1 MNTILI
7 VACCIVFVVDMLLPK
22 VPVQSSRWMVER
34 SREQAFTDLQR
45 ARVPLEIRY
54 FGADQSG
61 VGKMAAYPR
70 GASIADPIAV
80 ADFMLVSP
88 VRKWLQFTTA
98 EAVASF
104 DPAGS
109 FVGGEVWRFVGYGF
123 LHVNLLHLGFNMLGL
138 FMLGGIVEERFG
150 RSRYLALFLLSV
162 VMGAFLF
169 LVLNALGLAWF
180 AWKGEQFLLP
190 GLLFN
195 DPFLPL
201 IGASGGVYGI
211 ILAAAW
217 LRPDDD
223 ILVFWVLP
231 VRFKHFAIVLIG
243 ISVLTLLQSGAN
255 AGGEAAHLGGAIAG
269 WWIAQRPHLL
279 DDFFDFLGR
288 ANPKGRAPGAL
299 RRAGSSSRRAP
310 DTAEIDRILDKVRER
325 GLASLTERERD
336 TLRAAT
342 DASRGGRA

>member
-1 MNTILI
+1 MLI
-7 VACCIVFVVDMLLPK
+7 VACCAVFLVDMLLPK
-22 VPVQSSRWMVER
+22 VPVQASRWMVER
-34 SREQAFTDLQR
+34 TREQAFSDLQR
-45 ARVPLEIRY
+45 AQVPLELRY
-54 FGADQSG
+54 FTPDQSG

-80 ADFMLVSP
+80 ADYMLVSP

-98 EAVASF
+98 QAVASF
-104 DPAGS
+104 DASGA

-123 LHVNLLHLGFNMLGL
+123 LHVNLVHLAFNMLGL
-138 FMLGGIVEERFG
+138 FMLGGLVEDHFG
-150 RSRYLALFLLSV
+150 RSRYLAVFLLSV

-195 DPFLPL
+195 DPYLPL

-217 LRPDDD
+217 LRPNDD
-223 ILVFWVLP
+223 ILVFYVLP
-231 VRFKHFAIVLIG
+231 VRFKHFALVLIG
-243 ISVLTLLQSGAN
+243 VSVVTLLQSGAN

-269 WWIAQRPHLL
+269 WWVAQRPHLL

-288 ANPKGRAPGAL
+288 ATPKGRAKHAGGASNAA
-299 RRAGSSSRRAP
+299 RRGP
-310 DTAEIDRILDKVRER
+310 DTAEVDRILDKVREK
-325 GLASLTERERD
+325 GLQSLTERERE

-342 DASRGGRA
+342 DASRGRKA